1 MELKKGG
8 HLMENLIILDVTFQ
22 FGETKDIIHPVILLD
37 DNEMVLIDCGYTGFL
52 QNIEEAMGDKGL
64 DCNKLTHIIIT
75 HQDHDHLGA
84 LAQFQK
90 KYPNIKVIASET
102 EAPYITGEKKSLRL
116 EQAEEM
122 QKYLPEDQK
131 DFGRMFCEILRN
143 VEPANVDIRVKEGD
157 TFHWCGECEIIET
170 PGHTSGH
177 ISLYLKNKKTMITG
191 DAAVLEN
198 NNLVI
203 ANPQFTLDIKKAE
216 ESLLKLKEYD
226 VDTFICYHGGVYK
239 PD

>member
-1 MELKKGG
+1 
-8 HLMENLIILDVTFQ
+8 
-22 FGETKDIIHPVILLD
+22 
-37 DNEMVLIDCGYTGFL
+37 MVLIDCGYSGFL
-52 QNIEEAMGDKGL
+52 QNIEEAMGEKGL
-64 DCNKLTHIIIT
+64 DCNKLTKIIIT

-90 KYPNIKVIASET
+90 KYPTIKVIASEV
-102 EAPYITGEKKSLRL
+102 EAHYITGERKSLRL

-122 QKYLPEDQK
+122 QKFLPEEQK
-131 DFGRMFCEILRN
+131 EFGRRFIGILKN
-143 VEPANVDIRVKEGD
+143 VEPAHVDITVKEGN
-157 TFHWCGECEIIET
+157 TFPWCGGCEIIET
-170 PGHTSGH
+170 PGHTPGH
-177 ISLYLKNKKTMITG
+177 ISLYLINKKIMITG
-191 DAAVLEN
+191 DAAVIEN